1 MKKSL
6 KEKVQELS
14 YLFKLTEN
22 KEEIADLQARL
33 DQLYR
38 EMEQEAEP
46 EGGPIADQYA
56 DEIHKLEREIASLK
70 GDSEGGASYDEV
82 YLKDKLVGMED
93 AYEYDKG
100 RITIYPDLGS
110 LQYKSRSTQEIV
122 FTKDRREIAF
132 VRAFGNRPIYDEL
145 KNVLPEIPLPGSSQY
160 SGFVNILAD
169 DGPIPVD
176 LDTAQA
182 MIQAMKKGKDAEAKS
197 QSDFYTRQPGRGGTG
212 IDEQEDPRRPKDIE
226 FDNAQAMSKL
236 TPDDRDKVGKIQQM
250 MAKEKGDNFEK
261 NLEKEIKD
269 KFEENGSVSEREPG
283 IYRVKF
289 TYMRREFEDKVW
301 DEMLKFIEDKGFEI
315 DEDMTDNYY
324 EPNYDREEPAEA
336 VPMIYFSTKEQD
348 DFEKGFM
355 TEMLQRRAGIIK

>member
-1 MKKSL
+1 
-6 KEKVQELS
+6 
-14 YLFKLTEN
+14 
-22 KEEIADLQARL
+22 
-33 DQLYR
+33 
-38 EMEQEAEP
+38 
-46 EGGPIADQYA
+46 
-56 DEIHKLEREIASLK
+56 
-70 GDSEGGASYDEV
+70 
-82 YLKDKLVGMED
+82 
-93 AYEYDKG
+93 
-100 RITIYPDLGS
+100 
-110 LQYKSRSTQEIV
+110 
-122 FTKDRREIAF
+122 
-132 VRAFGNRPIYDEL
+132 
-145 KNVLPEIPLPGSSQY
+145 
-160 SGFVNILAD
+160 
-169 DGPIPVD
+169 
-176 LDTAQA
+176 

-269 KFEENGSVSEREPG
+269 KFKENGSVSEREPG